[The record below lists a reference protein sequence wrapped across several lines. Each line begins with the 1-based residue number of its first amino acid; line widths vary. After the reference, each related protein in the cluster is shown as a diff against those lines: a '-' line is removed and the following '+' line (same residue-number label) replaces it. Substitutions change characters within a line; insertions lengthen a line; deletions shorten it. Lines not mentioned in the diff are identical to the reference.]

1 MTSMLASVA
10 ELWLAGRPDQVILI
24 YVLPG
29 SHRVP
34 QLVVPQGHPGPSI
47 RQALGTMI
55 LATFAPTM
63 WREYSHFH
71 PSLSN
76 GEGWRSIRKPRT
88 LPKVSPAE
96 GGLATSQASL
106 PCLAAA
112 PRQAR
117 GPSAPG
123 SGTGFRIDHHPP
135 LLDNEG

>member
-10 ELWLAGRPDQVILI
+10 KLWLAGRPDQVILI

-63 WREYSHFH
+63 WREYSDFH

-76 GEGWRSIRKPRT
+76 SGGWWSIRKPA
-88 LPKVSPAE
+88 PEPVE
-96 GGLATSQASL
+96 GWFSDRHPTEARGLG
-106 PCLAAA
+106 LAAA
-112 PRQAR
+112 A
-117 GPSAPG
+117 GG
-123 SGTGFRIDHHPP
+123 RIT
-135 LLDNEG
+135 